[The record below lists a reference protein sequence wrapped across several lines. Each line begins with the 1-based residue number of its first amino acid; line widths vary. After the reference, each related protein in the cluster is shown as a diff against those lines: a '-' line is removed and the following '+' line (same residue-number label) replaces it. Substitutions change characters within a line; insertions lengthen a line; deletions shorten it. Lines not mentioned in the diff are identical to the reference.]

1 MRPRLGASAAAW
13 SSTLGIVSID
23 DLLRVAAEHS
33 WLVLA
38 YFVAPP
44 LLTFGTGRIH
54 GTRREGA
61 RNPYAAMYCVLI
73 YLVSVPGALAAALTG
88 YGLFFLRA
96 DLRNVP
102 ILIYFLPIA
111 SMLATWALMRS
122 QVDLDDVPGFGR
134 LSGLLLLISLCFAV
148 AFVLN
153 RLFFG
158 VLFFGSFWGLLVVA
172 ALAFALFRAG
182 LRRLAG

>member
-1 MRPRLGASAAAW
+1 M
-13 SSTLGIVSID
+13 TIN
-23 DLLRVAAEHS
+23 DLLLVAGDHS

-38 YFVAPP
+38 YFAVPP
-44 LLTFGTGRIH
+44 LITFGTGRLH
-54 GTRREGA
+54 RTPRDGA
-61 RNPYAAMYCVLI
+61 RNPYGAIYCVVI
-73 YLVSVPGALAAALTG
+73 YLVSVPGTLAAVLTG

-102 ILIYFLPIA
+102 VAVYFLPIA
-111 SMLATWALMRS
+111 SMLATWALMRR

-134 LSGLLLLISLCFAV
+134 LSALLLLIAVCFAV
-148 AFVLN
+148 AFLLN

-158 VLFFGSFWGLLVVA
+158 VLFFGSFWGLLAVA
-172 ALAFALFRAG
+172 ALAFALLRVG

>member
-1 MRPRLGASAAAW
+1 M
-13 SSTLGIVSID
+13 TIN

-38 YFVAPP
+38 YFAAPP
-44 LLTFGTGRIH
+44 LLTFGTGRLH
-54 GTRREGA
+54 TTPREGA
-61 RNPYAAMYCVLI
+61 RNPYGAIYCVLI
-73 YLVSVPGALAAALTG
+73 YLVSVPGALAAVLTG
-88 YGLFFLRA
+88 YGLLFLRA
-96 DLRNVP
+96 DLRFVP
-102 ILIYFLPIA
+102 IVVYFLPIA
-111 SMLATWALMRS
+111 SMLATWALMRR

-134 LSGLLLLISLCFAV
+134 LSALLLLLAICFAV

-158 VLFFGSFWGLLVVA
+158 VLFLGSFWGLLVVA

-182 LRRLAG
+182 WRRLVG